1 MKQVAAM
8 YPFTY
13 NSRPARVIFGSG
25 TVAQLPA
32 EVERLGLKRVL
43 VLSTAQQHGQA
54 EALSASLGERSSG
67 VFAGARMHT
76 PTAVTDEAMALVVE
90 AAIDGFVAV
99 GGGSTTGLAKALAL
113 RTDLPQIILPT
124 TFAGSEM
131 TPILGETRDGRKVT
145 QSNPKILP
153 EVVIY
158 DVDLT
163 LTMPVQLC
171 VTSGINAAAHA
182 VEALYA
188 QDRNPVVSLM
198 ASAGVEALVSALPT
212 IVGNPD
218 DRDARGKA
226 LYGAWLCG
234 ICLGSV
240 GMALHHKLCHTLGG
254 LFDLPHSETHTVIL
268 PHALRYNEAAAPE
281 AIAALKR
288 AMGQADPA
296 RTLFDLAASLGAPTA
311 LQDLGMPVEGI
322 GEAVEQALE
331 NPYWNPRDLEKEA
344 LRALLVNAYRG
355 APP

>member
-1 MKQVAAM
+1 M

-43 VLSTAQQHGQA
+43 VLSTAQQQGQA
-54 EALSASLGERSSG
+54 EALSASLGERSGG

-76 PTAVTDEAMALVVE
+76 PTAVTDEATALVVE

-145 QSNPKILP
+145 QSNTKILP

-198 ASAGVEALVSALPT
+198 ASAGVEALVSALPA
-212 IVGNPD
+212 IVANPD

-281 AIAALKR
+281 AIAALKS

-296 RTLFDLAASLGAPTA
+296 RTFFDLAAGLGAPTA

>member
-1 MKQVAAM
+1 M
-8 YPFTY
+8 
-13 NSRPARVIFGSG
+13 
-25 TVAQLPA
+25 
-32 EVERLGLKRVL
+32 
-43 VLSTAQQHGQA
+43 
-54 EALSASLGERSSG
+54 
-67 VFAGARMHT
+67 
-76 PTAVTDEAMALVVE
+76 
-90 AAIDGFVAV
+90 
-99 GGGSTTGLAKALAL
+99 
-113 RTDLPQIILPT
+113 PQIILPT

-145 QSNPKILP
+145 QSNTKILP

-198 ASAGVEALVSALPT
+198 ASAGVEALVSALPA
-212 IVGNPD
+212 IVANPD

-281 AIAALKR
+281 AIAALKS

-296 RTLFDLAASLGAPTA
+296 RTLFDLAAGLGAPTA

>member
-1 MKQVAAM
+1 M

-25 TVAQLPA
+25 TVARLPA

-43 VLSTAQQHGQA
+43 VLSTAQQQGQA
-54 EALSASLGERSSG
+54 EALSASLGERSGG

-218 DRDARGKA
+218 DRDARAKA

-344 LRALLVNAYRG
+344 LRTLLVNAYRG